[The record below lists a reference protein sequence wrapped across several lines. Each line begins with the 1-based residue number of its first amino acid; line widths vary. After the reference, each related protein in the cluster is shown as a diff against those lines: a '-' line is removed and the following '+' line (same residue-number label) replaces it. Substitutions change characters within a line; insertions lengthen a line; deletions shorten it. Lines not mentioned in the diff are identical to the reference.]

1 MPAQIK
7 NPDDLAPKKS
17 SGRIF
22 RQEVAEGVDAL
33 ERSTGRLFISA
44 FAAGIEIGLSLLLLG
59 IVRTTAE
66 GIVSRPAFELLMAMM
81 YSFGFI
87 VVILGRS
94 ELFTEQTTLAILP
107 LLTGKTT
114 FAKVGR
120 LWIVVLV
127 GNVIGAAVCAAWIV
141 WVAIAM
147 KVAEPAA
154 FDAISTQIIGHPGW
168 VILLSGVMA
177 GWLMGLVSWLV
188 AAARD
193 TTSQI
198 IIIWIVTAAIGLSHS
213 HHAVLGT
220 VEVLGGIFAGGK
232 TTLGQFANFLL
243 FTTIGNALGGVFFV
257 AVLKNGHAAPERRG
271 A

>member
-1 MPAQIK
+1 MPTPIK

-17 SGRIF
+17 SNRIF

-33 ERSTGRLFISA
+33 ERPMGRLMISA

-59 IVRTTAE
+59 IVKTLAE
-66 GIVSRPAFELLMAMM
+66 GALDRLVFELLMALM

-107 LLTGKTT
+107 LLAGKTT
-114 FAKVGR
+114 FGKVAR
-120 LWIVVLV
+120 LWVVVLI

-141 WVAIAM
+141 WVATSM
-147 KVAEPAA
+147 KVAEASA
-154 FDAISTQIIGHPGW
+154 FEAISTRIVEHPGW

-213 HHAVLGT
+213 HHAVLGS
-220 VEVLGGIFAGGK
+220 VEVLGGYFAGGQ
-232 TTLGQFANFLL
+232 TTLAQYGYFLL
-243 FTTIGNALGGVFFV
+243 CTTIGNALGGVFFV
-257 AVLKNGHAAPERRG
+257 AVLKNGHAAPEKG
-271 A
+271 SA